1 MIQIG
6 TVEKGPRGL
15 RRSRVVAREK
25 AVLRCLNVIGGQGG
39 GVGVRVRDADCRLP
53 CRPLIPDRSVL
64 I

>member
-1 MIQIG
+1 MW
-6 TVEKGPRGL
+6 VL

-39 GVGVRVRDADCRLP
+39 DVGVRDADCRLP